1 MLKGFYKNKK
11 ILVTGHTGFKGS
23 WLSLVLKNFDAHVYG
38 ISLKPEDKR
47 GNLYNILK
55 LNQKINSYY
64 IDLRDIKKLEK
75 VIEKIK
81 PDIVFHLAA
90 QPLVFESYRNPLD
103 TIESNINGL
112 CNLLN
117 VLRNNRNLKSF
128 LNVTTDKCYENN
140 EVGKPFKESDRLGG
154 DDIYSASKACSE
166 ILTKSYFKSFYS
178 HNKIGFATARAG
190 NIIGGGDF
198 GMDRIIPDFIES
210 IEKNK
215 YLSVR
220 SPLSIRPWQHIFD
233 VINGYLLLMK
243 KTFENG
249 NNFDSFNFSPS
260 YRKFQNVKYIVTNM
274 SKILNFNKI
283 KFSKVN
289 KNFKESKILKLNST
303 KAKKKLGWT
312 TQYNINETLEKTANW
327 YLAYMKKHNMYDYS
341 LNEVKKFFK

>member
-117 VLRNNRNLKSF
+117 ILRNNKNLKSF

-154 DDIYSASKACSE
+154 DEIYSASKACSE
-166 ILTKSYFKSFYS
+166 ILTKSYFKSFSCRYY
-178 HNKIGFATARAG
+178 F
-190 NIIGGGDF
+190 IIY
-198 GMDRIIPDFIES
+198 
-210 IEKNK
+210 N
-215 YLSVR
+215 YLFSDCKFQDYF
-220 SPLSIRPWQHIFD
+220 LYNFYCFH
-233 VINGYLLLMK
+233 LLL
-243 KTFENG
+243 F
-249 NNFDSFNFSPS
+249 
-260 YRKFQNVKYIVTNM
+260 
-274 SKILNFNKI
+274 
-283 KFSKVN
+283 
-289 KNFKESKILKLNST
+289 
-303 KAKKKLGWT
+303 
-312 TQYNINETLEKTANW
+312 YN
-327 YLAYMKKHNMYDYS
+327 
-341 LNEVKKFFK
+341 